1 MHGGPHGLTSPTMLV
16 DNGLVH
22 EEMLELFAEIF
33 AGRYRVPLPAVN
45 G

>member
-1 MHGGPHGLTSPTMLV
+1 MLV

-22 EEMLELFAEIF
+22 EEMVEMFDEIF
-33 AGRYRVPLPAVN
+33 AGRYRVPLPTIN